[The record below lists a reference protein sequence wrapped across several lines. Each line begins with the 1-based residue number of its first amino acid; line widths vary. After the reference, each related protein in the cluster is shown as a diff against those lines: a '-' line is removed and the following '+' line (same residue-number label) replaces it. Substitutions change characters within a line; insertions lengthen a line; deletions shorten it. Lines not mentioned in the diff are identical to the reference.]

1 MIRIILIDIDNTIYS
16 KKTGLQNTIIER
28 AKLFIKDVTNFE
40 KQEIELLVNHLYDKY
55 GTILSG
61 LIKEFKIDPEKF
73 IKYVF
78 DIKICN
84 FLAEDVELK
93 EILSGISS
101 RKFAFS
107 NSPKEYIEK
116 VLQCLGISDCFDG
129 IYDRRFFNYGSK
141 SESEV
146 YKKVIDYLNVSPG
159 ECIFVDDKASNILIA
174 KKLGMQTI
182 WLNENNLPDM
192 NDADFIIS
200 NIVEI
205 KKIPLF
211 NSSHK

>member
-1 MIRIILIDIDNTIYS
+1 MIRIILFDIDNTIYS
-16 KKTGLQNTIIER
+16 KKTGLQNQIIEK
-28 AKLFIKDVTNFE
+28 AKAFIKIITNFE
-40 KQEIELLVNHLYDKY
+40 LQDIDLLIKQLNDRY

-61 LIKEFKIDPEKF
+61 LIKEFKIDPEEF

-78 DIKICN
+78 DIEICN
-84 FLAEDVELK
+84 FLVEDIKLK
-93 EILSGISS
+93 KILTKIPC
-101 RKFAFS
+101 RIFAFS

-116 VLQCLGISDCFDG
+116 ILHCLGISDCFDG

-141 SESEV
+141 SEPVV
-146 YKKVIDYLNVSPG
+146 YKKVIDDLKVSSSD
-159 ECIFVDDKASNILIA
+159 CILVDDKASNISIA

-200 NIVEI
+200 NILEI